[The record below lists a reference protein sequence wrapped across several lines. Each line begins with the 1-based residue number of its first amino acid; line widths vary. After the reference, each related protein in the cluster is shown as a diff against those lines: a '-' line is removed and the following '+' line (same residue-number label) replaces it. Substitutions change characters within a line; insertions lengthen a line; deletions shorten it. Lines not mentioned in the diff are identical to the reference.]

1 MAYITLNDLQ
11 GKTQRLTKSFSINE
25 SLSPSNKFDKQI
37 FLSYRRKDSNYV
49 KPIVEILKKLGANV
63 YIDYLDDNLPEK
75 PDSETASIL
84 RSRIQKSD
92 KFILMAT
99 PNSSDSKWIPWE
111 LGLGD
116 GFIDFKN
123 IAILPITN
131 YRSSWSEQEFFYY
144 SS

>member
-84 RSRIQKSD
+84 RSRIQNL
-92 KFILMAT
+92 I
-99 PNSSDSKWIPWE
+99 SS
-111 LGLGD
+111 
-116 GFIDFKN
+116 F
-123 IAILPITN
+123 
-131 YRSSWSEQEFFYY
+131 
-144 SS
+144 